1 MSVDEILRTHP
12 RPPIADIADV
22 AVLAACIDECAAC
35 AATCTICADA
45 CCDSDV
51 G

>member
-1 MSVDEILRTHP
+1 MSVEEILRTHS
-12 RPPIADIADV
+12 RPPIADL
-22 AVLAACIDECAAC
+22 AVLAACIDECAAS

-45 CCDSDV
+45 CCNSDV